1 MKKVV
6 SLMCMMMFVVSMV
19 GCGKT
24 LMELRTNGD
33 AVVDN
38 GTAFVNQTVGT
49 VGTIV
54 KKLIGV
60 GFAVYDI
67 GKKMIE
73 DGKDNI
79 GTVTGGVVGTVPETP
94 KP

>member
-1 MKKVV
+1 MKVL
-6 SLMCMMMFVVSMV
+6 SMMVLSAVLVGGMV

-24 LMELRTNGD
+24 LTELRTNGD

-38 GTAFVNQTVGT
+38 ATGAASGILGT
-49 VGTIV
+49 VGVIV

-67 GKKMIE
+67 GKKAVE
-73 DGKDNI
+73 DTTDNV
-79 GTVTGGVVGTVPETP
+79 GTVTGGVVGTTP
-94 KP
+94 TK

>member
-1 MKKVV
+1 MKAFSMIVLSVV
-6 SLMCMMMFVVSMV
+6 LVGSLV

-24 LMELRTNGD
+24 LAELRTNGD

-38 GTAFVNQTVGT
+38 ATGFAGQTLST

-54 KKLIGV
+54 KKLLGV

-67 GKKMIE
+67 GKKMF
-73 DGKDNI
+73 DDTTDNV
-79 GTVTGGVVGTVPETP
+79 GTVTGGAIGTVLQ
-94 KP
+94 K

>member
-1 MKKVV
+1 MKVF
-6 SLMCMMMFVVSMV
+6 SSMMLSIVLIVGMV

-24 LMELRTNGD
+24 LTELRTDGD

-38 GTAFVNQTVGT
+38 GTSFINQTINT

-54 KKLIGV
+54 KKLVGV

-67 GKKMIE
+67 GKKMVE
-73 DGKDNI
+73 DTTDNV
-79 GTVTGGVVGTVPETP
+79 GTVTGGVVGTTP
-94 KP
+94 TK

>member
-1 MKKVV
+1 MKVLSMIVLSVV
-6 SLMCMMMFVVSMV
+6 LIGGVA

-24 LMELRTNGD
+24 LTELRTNGD

-38 GTAFVNQTVGT
+38 ATGFASQTLGT
-49 VGTIV
+49 VGVIV

-67 GKKMIE
+67 GKKVVE
-73 DGKDNI
+73 DTTDNV
-79 GTVTGGVVGTVPETP
+79 GTVTGGVVGTTP
-94 KP
+94 AK